1 MRHFRAGKGV
11 VNALAFTPC
20 GRTLHCIESKDLHA
34 PHEAVHWL
42 DVERGQLARTLDLN
56 EEVRRHA
63 FSTGD
68 ARNAEKLLIRCCVSP
83 DGRWVAARCYS
94 HYEDVAQLE
103 LWDARTDDWCDVP
116 VAEGNPA
123 VPAVCFSLT
132 SDVLVVASAA
142 GEWLQHTIERLDLI
156 ANVPLP
162 ALEFPGSEV
171 TRLCLPSDEL
181 LLGVVCL
188 QAIGVLAHEG
198 DFVALELE
206 PTHHELLRFLP
217 NSHELVIVDRNHLFL
232 WDCQSPEAEQVPDV
246 DEGITDLA
254 FAPDGELW
262 ALGYTDGTVRLRTR
276 EREVARF
283 DWGIGRVA
291 SVAFAPDGL
300 TCAAGGE
307 NGQIVLWDV
316 DA

>member
-11 VNALAFTPC
+11 VNALTFTPC
-20 GRTLHCIESKDLHA
+20 GRTLHCVESKDLHA

-42 DVERGQLARTLDLN
+42 DVERGQLTRTLNLREDAWRQAVSYAYDAETGN
-56 EEVRRHA
+56 A
-63 FSTGD
+63 F
-68 ARNAEKLLIRCCVSP
+68 VSP
-83 DGRWVAARCYS
+83 DGRWVAVRRYVG
-94 HYEDVAQLE
+94 EPVVLD
-103 LWDARTDDWCDVP
+103 LWQAEIGAWREVGLI
-116 VAEGNPA
+116 EGNF
-123 VPAVCFSLT
+123 VVDSVCFSA
-132 SDVLVVASAA
+132 ASEVMYFASGTDGGGTHDIERVELATGNRFPAFEATNYALRSLCVSASGHCLGAA
-142 GEWLQHTIERLDLI
+142 GYGGAWAI
-156 ANVPLP
+156 
-162 ALEFPGSEV
+162 FPSGEV
-171 TRLCLPSDEL
+171 
-181 LLGVVCL
+181 V
-188 QAIGVLAHEG
+188 
-198 DFVALELE
+198 ELE
-206 PTHHELLRFLP
+206 VELGDEPLLRFHP
-217 NSHELVIVDRNHLFL
+217 RGNELAIVDGDRVFL
-232 WDCQSPEAEQVPDV
+232 WDCQSPDAVQVPDA

-316 DA
+316 DV